1 MEISMTHQPKLPD
14 DVIFWIHGPGETLI
28 PTLLEELKTQ
38 LDRGEILPD
47 LPVYSSSQGL
57 WLPLKALLID
67 VATPVVRTNVQTN
80 LFADHRSN
88 VHRGA
93 KAESARPPV
102 RLLPQSVHP
111 LRTSDFATRLIAMA
125 VGVFVFGSL
134 ASELLKPDSRV
145 FEIVIR
151 IVPAVLMLI
160 VCGLCLTGP
169 IYFARRGKDGKP
181 RKWHVANKAAAMIL
195 GLASISCVGRG
206 IWHTEGNPPVP
217 RENTPEP
224 LSVPPSTVRQ
234 LAEQWQQSM
243 MKHDYAKVADL
254 TWRGAIDEAGGREA
268 FIEIVRELLK
278 MVEDKGIKFEATEA
292 REPANVI
299 SDGTYT
305 FAAVPTR
312 TWFRTAKGR
321 WVGESFALGIS
332 TDGGKTWT
340 FIDGASL
347 STAEERNAFVPKI
360 PAALVLPPFRKA
372 TPVAD

>member
-28 PTLLEELKTQ
+28 PSLLEELKTQ

-102 RLLPQSVHP
+102 RPLPQSVHP

-125 VGVFVFGSL
+125 VGVYVFGSL
-134 ASELLKPDSRV
+134 VLEFLLPASKILELC
-145 FEIVIR
+145 IR

-169 IYFARRGKDGKP
+169 IYFASLGKDGKP
-181 RKWHVANKAAAMIL
+181 RKWHVANKVAAIMLGLVAFSWIGRGLFHGEWGASVRKAKAPEPFPAAA
-195 GLASISCVGRG
+195 ASS
-206 IWHTEGNPPVP
+206 
-217 RENTPEP
+217 
-224 LSVPPSTVRQ
+224 STVRL
-234 LAEQWQQSM
+234 LAPHSAPLFSKAPGM
-243 MKHDYAKVADL
+243 HPDGSLAG
-254 TWRGAIDEAGGREA
+254 WRR
-268 FIEIVRELLK
+268 L
-278 MVEDKGIKFEATEA
+278 
-292 REPANVI
+292 
-299 SDGTYT
+299 
-305 FAAVPTR
+305 
-312 TWFRTAKGR
+312 
-321 WVGESFALGIS
+321 
-332 TDGGKTWT
+332 
-340 FIDGASL
+340 
-347 STAEERNAFVPKI
+347 
-360 PAALVLPPFRKA
+360 
-372 TPVAD
+372 